1 MLIDDA
7 LRAFRDAVYG
17 GEPQV
22 DLALGSLEIARIE
35 HPGLSAARELQRLDA
50 LATRS
55 GAATVGDSVKA
66 LHRLREFLF
75 EEEGFSGNGKDYY
88 DPRNSCLNDVL
99 DRRLGIPITL
109 SVLMMEVG
117 RRVGLHILGVG
128 LPGHF
133 VVRANVGPDPV
144 LLDPFDGGSVLTPER
159 AAEVVARALG
169 RRAPVTEQHLAP
181 VSKRQILTRML
192 MNLKSI
198 YTQRHEW
205 IKALAVYDRLLI
217 LDSGAAAHFR
227 DRGAV
232 LVRLGH
238 FHKGVNDW
246 ERYLTRCPQAEDVEA
261 VRQQLRQVRQR
272 LAALN

>member
-1 MLIDDA
+1 MDDA
-7 LRAFRDAVYG
+7 LRAFRDAVG
-17 GEPQV
+17 GAEPEI
-22 DLALGSLEIARIE
+22 DLDLGAFEIARIE
-35 HPGLSAARELQRLDA
+35 HPELSAARERKRLDA
-50 LATRS
+50 LAVRS
-55 GAATVGDSVKA
+55 GADVVGDSVKA

-75 EEEGFSGNGKDYY
+75 EEEGFSGNGKEYY

-133 VVRANVGPDPV
+133 VVRADVGPDPV
-144 LLDPFDGGSVLTPER
+144 LLDPFDGGAVLTPER

-169 RRAPVTEQHLAP
+169 RRAPMTERHLAP
-181 VSKRQILTRML
+181 VTKRQILTRML
-192 MNLKSI
+192 MNLRSI
-198 YTQRHEW
+198 YTHLGEW
-205 IKALAVYDRLLI
+205 AKALSVYDRLLI
-217 LDSGAAAHFR
+217 LDSSAAAHFR
-227 DRGAV
+227 DRGGV
-232 LVRLGH
+232 LVRLGQL
-238 FHKGVNDW
+238 HKGVNDW
-246 ERYLTRCPQAEDVEA
+246 ERYLTRCPQAEDAVA

>member
-1 MLIDDA
+1 MDDA
-7 LRAFRDAVYG
+7 LRGFRDAVVG
-17 GEPQV
+17 AEPEI
-22 DLALGSLEIARIE
+22 DLTLGALEVARVE
-35 HPGLSAARELQRLDA
+35 HPSLSSARERERLDA
-50 LATRS
+50 LASRS
-55 GAATVGDSVKA
+55 GAGFVGDPVKA

-75 EEEGFSGNGKDYY
+75 EEEGFSGNGNDYY

-133 VVRANVGPDPV
+133 VVRADVGHDPV
-144 LLDPFDGGSVLTPER
+144 LLDPFDGGAVLTPER

-169 RRAPVTEQHLAP
+169 RRAPLTEQHLVP
-181 VSKRQILTRML
+181 VTKRQILTRML

-198 YTQRHEW
+198 YAQRREW
-205 IKALAVYDRLLI
+205 AKALSVYDRLLI
-217 LDSGAAAHFR
+217 LDSSAAAHFR

-238 FHKGVNDW
+238 FHKGASDW
-246 ERYLTRCPQAEDVEA
+246 ERYLTRCPKAEDAET